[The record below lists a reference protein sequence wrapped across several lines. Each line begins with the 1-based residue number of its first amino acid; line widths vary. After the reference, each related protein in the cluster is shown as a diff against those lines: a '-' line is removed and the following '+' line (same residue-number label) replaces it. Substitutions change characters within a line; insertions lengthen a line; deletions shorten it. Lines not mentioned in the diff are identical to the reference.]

1 MNALGKPQWAPL
13 GRIYV
18 VKSDEKRR
26 VNGQDFA
33 PSGLNL
39 LMPLI
44 HGVTLGCLIGPR
56 WGPTLPQSSWVE

>member
-26 VNGQDFA
+26 VNGRDFA

-39 LMPLI
+39 LMSPNPWRYPGLS
-44 HGVTLGCLIGPR
+44 HWASLGPDTASVQLG
-56 WGPTLPQSSWVE
+56 